1 MDNKTQN
8 ILQKFSKQRVDLAG
22 VDDLRKIA
30 SEAER
35 IIGLQEDGV
44 KFAEKAEADFKEVK
58 KLISDAE
65 GITRG
70 AIRQAAKHKTDSQQI
85 FNKAEIAAKDLGI
98 DVRQIKEY
106 KRAFD
111 LVAEMFENQN
121 QLNGYNDFL
130 KKLL

>member
-1 MDNKTQN
+1 MDYKQKE
-8 ILQKFSKQRVDLAG
+8 ILQKFAAQKVHLTG

-35 IIGLQEDGV
+35 IIGLQRDGV
-44 KFAEKAEADFKEVK
+44 KWAEKAEAAFKEVK
-58 KLISDAE
+58 KIISDAE
-65 GITRG
+65 GITKG
-70 AIRQAAKHKTDSQQI
+70 AIRQAAKHKTESEQI

-106 KRAFD
+106 NKAFD

-121 QLNGYNDFL
+121 QLNGYNDLL

>member
-70 AIRQAAKHKTDSQQI
+70 AIRQAAKHFTDSQQI
-85 FNKAEIAAKDLGI
+85 FNKAEIAAKNLGI